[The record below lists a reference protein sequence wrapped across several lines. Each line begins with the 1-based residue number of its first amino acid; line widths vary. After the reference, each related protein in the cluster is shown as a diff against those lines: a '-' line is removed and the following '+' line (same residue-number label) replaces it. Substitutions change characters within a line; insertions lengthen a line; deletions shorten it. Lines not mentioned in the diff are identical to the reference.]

1 MRTDTMFAG
10 SIPTIYDR
18 YLGPLIFEP
27 YAVDLARH
35 VAATM
40 PSAVLETAAGTGILT
55 RALVRTLP
63 GSVRIVA
70 TDLNQPMLDFAA
82 AKTEASRLEWRQA
95 DACRL
100 PFADGHFDTVACQ
113 FGAMFFPDKI
123 IAYREALRVLGRR
136 GRFFFSVWLGMRD
149 NELAEIVTAA
159 VAGLFPDDPPNFL
172 ARAPH
177 GYDDPEGIRN
187 ALYAAG
193 FGQVTVTT
201 VEHRS
206 RAASPRDVAIG
217 YCQGTPLRNEI
228 EARGAHRLAEAT
240 EVVAAAVARRSGNGP
255 IDAKMAAYVIE
266 AARDDRP
273 KPRD

>member
-1 MRTDTMFAG
+1 MQTDTMFAG
-10 SIPTIYDR
+10 SIPAIYDR
-18 YLGPLIFEP
+18 YLGPLIFES
-27 YAVDLARH
+27 YAVDLARR
-35 VAATM
+35 VAATR
-40 PSAVLETAAGTGILT
+40 PPAVLETAAGTGILT

-82 AKTEASRLEWRQA
+82 AKTAASRVEWRQA

-100 PFADGHFDTVACQ
+100 PFADGHFDAVACQ

-123 IAYREALRVLGRR
+123 LAYREAQRVLGRD
-136 GRFFFSVWLGMRD
+136 GRFFFSVWLGTRD
-149 NELAEIVTAA
+149 NELAEIVTSA
-159 VAGLFPDDPPNFL
+159 VAALFPGDPPNFL

-193 FGQVTVTT
+193 FAQVSVTT
-201 VEHRS
+201 AEHRS
-206 RAASPRDVAIG
+206 RAASPRDVAIA

-228 EARGAHRLAEAT
+228 EARAADRLAEAT
-240 EVVAAAVARRSGNGP
+240 EAATTAVAGRFGNGP

-266 AARDDRP
+266 AAR
-273 KPRD
+273 